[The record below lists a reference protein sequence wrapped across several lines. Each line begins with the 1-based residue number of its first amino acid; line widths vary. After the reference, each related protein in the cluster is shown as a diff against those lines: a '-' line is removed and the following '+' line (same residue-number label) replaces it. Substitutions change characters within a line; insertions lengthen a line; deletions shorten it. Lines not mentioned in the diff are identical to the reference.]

1 MQPYA
6 SFHLCLFRDIY
17 YARYYGKGGG
27 WPLGKKIGVREKMKK
42 GKEGEKMHL
51 FGL

>member
-1 MQPYA
+1 MQDTMV
-6 SFHLCLFRDIY
+6 R
-17 YARYYGKGGG
+17 GGG
-27 WPLGKKIGVREKMKK
+27 MAAGEKIGVREKMKK